1 MKKISLGLLIYS
13 IIYLMLMIINWIK
26 LYNPQPLS
34 GVNDGS
40 QGLGKSIVSFIFGIC
55 SLIAII
61 GGVWS
66 YFIYKSSQFNK
77 STKIQLGFIILMFCI
92 FFAIGIAIS
101 S

>member
-13 IIYLMLMIINWIK
+13 IIYLMLIVINWIK
-26 LYNPQPLS
+26 LFNPQPLS

-40 QGLGKSIVSFIFGIC
+40 QGVGKSIVSSIFGIC

-61 GGVWS
+61 GGAWS
-66 YFIYKSSQFNK
+66 FFIFKSSSFNK
-77 STKIQLGFIILMFCI
+77 SIKIQLGFIILMFCI
-92 FFAIGIAIS
+92 FLAIGIAIS